1 MRMALPGNTER
12 EARNPKQKNDIRD
25 VVFLHGWGSGAA
37 VWGEIAAHLAPRA
50 VAHAPD
56 LPGYGAAPACVPYT
70 LEGITAAV
78 ARSAPPLCHVVGWSL
93 GGQVALAW
101 ARSAPQ
107 QVARIALIAAS
118 PCFARRAGWPHA
130 IAAEALAGFSR
141 ALAAERGGTLQRF
154 ISLQAQG
161 DEKAGQ
167 VARQLR
173 AAYAAHE
180 GPAPEALEGGLRIL
194 SETDMRDAL
203 SSIRQPV
210 MVVHGDRDSLVPL
223 AAGEYLSRRLF
234 DARFLVLRGAG
245 HAPFLSK
252 PEETSAA
259 LLEFFDE

>member
-1 MRMALPGNTER
+1 
-12 EARNPKQKNDIRD
+12 
-25 VVFLHGWGSGAA
+25 
-37 VWGEIAAHLAPRA
+37 
-50 VAHAPD
+50 
-56 LPGYGAAPACVPYT
+56 
-70 LEGITAAV
+70 
-78 ARSAPPLCHVVGWSL
+78 VVGWSL

-173 AAYAAHE
+173 AAYAARE

>member
-1 MRMALPGNTER
+1 MAPSRSGRYGNR
-12 EARNPKQKNDIRD
+12 DSSQRHDVRD

-37 VWGEIAAHLAPRA
+37 VWREMAAHLAPSR

-56 LPGYGAAPACVPYT
+56 LPGYGTAAACAPYT
-70 LEGITAAV
+70 LAGIAAAV
-78 ARSAPPLCHVVGWSL
+78 ARSAPKRCHVVGWSL

-107 QVARIALIAAS
+107 QVARIVLIAAT

-130 IAAEALAGFSR
+130 ITARALAGFSKGLATER
-141 ALAAERGGTLQRF
+141 AGTLRRF
-154 ISLQAQG
+154 VSLQAQG
-161 DEKAGQ
+161 DEKARQ

-173 AAYAAHE
+173 AAHAARDR
-180 GPAPEALEGGLRIL
+180 PAPEALEGGLRIL

-203 SSIRQPV
+203 GSIRQPV
-210 MVVHGDRDSLVPL
+210 LVVHGDRDSLVPL

-259 LLEFFDE
+259 LRKFLDE

>member
-1 MRMALPGNTER
+1 MALLGNTER
-12 EARNPKQKNDIRD
+12 ETRNLKQKNGIRD

-37 VWGEIAAHLAPRA
+37 VWRDMAAHLAPRRLP
-50 VAHAPD
+50 HAPD
-56 LPGYGAAPACVPYT
+56 LPGYGAAPACAPYT
-70 LEGITAAV
+70 LDGIAAAV
-78 ARSAPPLCHVVGWSL
+78 ARSAPKRCHVVGWSL

-107 QVARIALIAAS
+107 QVARIALIAAT
-118 PCFARRAGWPHA
+118 PCFARRAGWSHA
-130 IAAEALAGFSR
+130 ITAEALAGFSR
-141 ALAAERGGTLQRF
+141 GLAAERAGTLRRF
-154 ISLQAQG
+154 MSLQAQG
-161 DEKAGQ
+161 DEKARQ

-173 AAYAAHE
+173 AAHAACD

-203 SSIRQPV
+203 VSIRQPAL
-210 MVVHGDRDSLVPL
+210 VVHGDRDSLVPL

-252 PEETSAA
+252 LEETSAA
-259 LLEFFDE
+259 LLEFLDE

>member
-1 MRMALPGNTER
+1 MQLGEGPLRLAAPLQRQIGPDQANAAGRERQAL
-12 EARNPKQKNDIRD
+12 D
-25 VVFLHGWGSGAA
+25 V
-37 VWGEIAAHLAPRA
+37 AAHR
-50 VAHAPD
+50 H
-56 LPGYGAAPACVPYT
+56 
-70 LEGITAAV
+70 E
-78 ARSAPPLCHVVGWSL
+78 PPTS
-93 GGQVALAW
+93 
-101 ARSAPQ
+101 
-107 QVARIALIAAS
+107 
-118 PCFARRAGWPHA
+118 
-130 IAAEALAGFSR
+130 E
-141 ALAAERGGTLQRF
+141 
-154 ISLQAQG
+154 
-161 DEKAGQ
+161 AGQ